1 MGDTG
6 KGRARVDE
14 PTNDLEGTSYQV
26 LQKEIY
32 RLTGID
38 LRLYKENQVKRLL
51 ESARRRYNAASFGQL
66 LERLDDDPGLL
77 HRFKGRLSI
86 NVSEFF
92 RDAPRFDYLARH
104 VLPNILR
111 DNRRPRVW
119 SAGCSV
125 GCEPYSLAMLLAE
138 EGVLNQSTVIG
149 SDIDEEAVERA
160 RKGVYWE
167 SEVRSVAPDLRGQY
181 LIREGGLSESEMPQ
195 PLRRRSD
202 GSLESLYRVRDDIKR
217 AVTFRVEDLFNCDYE
232 RNFDLIVCRN
242 VTIYFTEDAKRELH
256 GELCA
261 SLRPGGYLF
270 VGGTEII
277 FQAEEMGLENP
288 APFFYRR
295 HT

>member
-1 MGDTG
+1 MQDSA
-6 KGRARVDE
+6 RCSARVDE
-14 PTNDLEGTSYQV
+14 CTYDLQGTSFRL
-26 LQKEIY
+26 LQKEIC

-51 ESARRRYNAASFGQL
+51 ESARRRYNAESFGQL

-92 RDAPRFDYLARH
+92 RDAPRFEYLRSE
-104 VLPNILR
+104 VLPELLR
-111 DNRRPRVW
+111 DNARPRVW

-138 EGVLNQSTVIG
+138 EGVLEQATVIG
-149 SDIDEEAVERA
+149 SDIDEEAVKRA
-160 RKGVYWE
+160 YRALYWE
-167 SEVRSVAPDLRGQY
+167 SEVRSVAPELRGKY
-181 LIREGGLSESEMPQ
+181 LIHERRPPEDDMPE

-202 GSLESLYRVRDDIKR
+202 GSLEGLYRVREDIKR
-217 AVTFRVEDLFNCDYE
+217 AVTFRVEDLFNCSYD

-256 GELCA
+256 REICS
-261 SLRPGGYLF
+261 SLRPGGFLF

-277 FQAEEMGLENP
+277 FQAEELGLDNP

-295 HT
+295 RA